1 MKAWNIVLFFTIC
14 LQLAAYVIA
23 NVVVMPTNV
32 DYQYSQY
39 SDQYGSRLVENYTIE
54 KFGSD
59 YNSGDI
65 TVSSITDYVASGV
78 FMASATMLVLG
89 AIFSMV
95 WAYPI
100 LVGVLHLGEF
110 WGSIFQVLIYFIY
123 AISFFSWLSGRHPD
137 ATL

>member
-23 NVVVMPTNV
+23 SVIVMPANV
-32 DYQYSQY
+32 EYRYSQY
-39 SDQYGSRLVENYTIE
+39 STQYGEPMIKNYTIE

-59 YNSGDI
+59 YNSGD
-65 TVSSITDYVASGV
+65 VNVASITDYVASGV
-78 FMASATMLVLG
+78 FMASATMLILG

-95 WAYPI
+95 WAYPL
-100 LVGVLHLGEF
+100 LVHVLMLGEF
-110 WGSIFQVLIYFIY
+110 WGSIFQVIIYFIY
-123 AISFFSWLSGRHPD
+123 AISFFSWVSGKHPD